1 MQNISLTKGDIL
13 KLNAVLSGVKINNL
27 EAKEAGQLVRLMVEI
42 GKEAKQTQEVFQ
54 AMRQALLPE
63 GLEEIE
69 QRADVD
75 GESLSKDELIVL
87 KSKQYEFLKRF
98 KPASEEFLKEELILR
113 MNKISEDTVMSL
125 RVHND
130 LTLDQLALL
139 SACLCV

>member
-13 KLNAVLSGVKINNL
+13 KLNTVLSGVKINNL

-87 KSKQYEFLKRF
+87 KSKQYEFLNRF